1 MKPPLT
7 LAAAWQARGIAAVSR
22 SFRFHRRRGA
32 FCHRGWCQQ
41 CKTRLPDGRIVLACQ
56 AFADAS
62 GPAAPPTSDALRP
75 VGALAEHTPPW
86 FWERQTLGGAWQ
98 QAFVGTLRRL
108 SAAPPLPTPPGAAAR
123 SATVTRECTTLVI
136 GGGPAGSIA
145 ATALAHAG
153 RACLLVQAGVRG
165 GAASPLHATDPP
177 SPISEVSAP
186 AAFELLERHL
196 CVGLYD
202 APRRA
207 LCVGAEGNVVVRFDE
222 LVVATGAYDRL
233 PTVPGNDTPGVVGV
247 RAFER
252 LVAQDAVAADTRIG
266 IYANVH
272 EAARAIEAASR
283 VGCALAF
290 VAGPADLP
298 HTESLRRPST
308 RLARVVGR
316 ARVTGVA
323 FHDGTTATCDLLVV
337 GFTQPSYEFQAQNGC
352 GVALV
357 GDPPIVQPTGSGNTR
372 MLVVGEAAG
381 WTETGPALVARTGAA
396 VNAWLGGDDVA
407 RDRPREAPAATRAA
421 IDDDAFVCLCE
432 DVRAGDIRRA
442 FAEGYDDVELV
453 KRHTG
458 AGTGPCQGKLCHA
471 ALLTCVAAQGG
482 DVRIPTP
489 RPLVRPVTIGQ
500 LAGAGDRVGD

>member
-1 MKPPLT
+1 MTPPMT

-22 SFRFHRRRGA
+22 SFRFHRGRGA

-41 CKTRLPDGRIVLACQ
+41 CKTRLPDGRVVLACQ
-56 AFADAS
+56 ASSDATT
-62 GPAAPPTSDALRP
+62 PPAPPISDALRP

-108 SAAPPLPTPPGAAAR
+108 SAAPPLPTLPAAAVR
-123 SATVTRECTTLVI
+123 SATVTRECATLVI

-145 ATALAHAG
+145 ATALARAG

-165 GAASPLHATDPP
+165 GAASPLQAMDTP
-177 SPISEVSAP
+177 SPTSEGSAP
-186 AAFELLERHL
+186 PPFELLERHL

-207 LCVGAEGNVVVRFDE
+207 LCIGPEGNVLVQFDD

-233 PTVPGNDTPGVVGV
+233 PTVAGNDTPGVVGL
-247 RAFER
+247 RALER
-252 LVAQDAVAADTRIG
+252 LVAQNALAADTRIG
-266 IYANVH
+266 VYAHAH
-272 EAARAIEAASR
+272 EAARAIDAIRR

-298 HTESLRRPST
+298 HTDSLRRPST

-316 ARVTGVA
+316 TRVTGVA
-323 FHDGTTATCDLLVV
+323 FDDGTTAMCDLLVV

-357 GDPPIVQPTGSGNTR
+357 GDPPIVQPTGSGNAR

-381 WTETGPALVARTGAA
+381 WTETGAALAARTEAA
-396 VNAWLGGDDVA
+396 VNAWLGGNEVA
-407 RDRPREAPAATRAA
+407 RDRPAEAPAATRAA
-421 IDDDAFVCLCE
+421 MDDDAFVCLCE

-442 FAEGYDDVELV
+442 FAEGYNDVELV

-500 LAGAGDRVGD
+500 LAGAGERVGD